1 MERHEC
7 LEKRAAEYLILI
19 RNRYIP
25 LQECR
30 KLHITFIE
38 YRENW
43 ILHLNLTLKSKIH
56 FLIN

>member
-19 RNRYIP
+19 RNRDIR

-38 YRENW
+38 YRRKLDFSSKSHVKIENP
-43 ILHLNLTLKSKIH
+43 LSD
-56 FLIN
+56 